1 MYHATI
7 VPLAGT
13 ALVLNLGTSE
23 AKVGERRP
31 CFLNE
36 GGTFAHPMFLARP
49 AHTMRYPPCPHH
61 AQLHRVTYHQ
71 VESVMHDFVCLT
83 EEVTLA
89 METMEGD
96 VGDLM
101 VGSDDD
107 EVYQVHEGKMG
118 SDA

>member
-1 MYHATI
+1 
-7 VPLAGT
+7 
-13 ALVLNLGTSE
+13 
-23 AKVGERRP
+23 
-31 CFLNE
+31 
-36 GGTFAHPMFLARP
+36 
-49 AHTMRYPPCPHH
+49 
-61 AQLHRVTYHQ
+61 
-71 VESVMHDFVCLT
+71 MHDFVCLT

-107 EVYQVHEGKMG
+107 EVYQVHEGEMG